1 MIVPPP
7 APPGA
12 NGVAQRRNNQRLG
25 GLLHILLWIGTA
37 LVLAGAILA
46 LLREGQLPHTTVP
59 IARLAGA
66 PSDDELLLRRL
77 KKRKLQLKDRIAVL
91 QRMLEPDEPA

>member
-1 MIVPPP
+1 METNDEPIVPD
-7 APPGA
+7 
-12 NGVAQRRNNQRLG
+12 VQLQK
-25 GLLHILLWIGTA
+25 
-37 LVLAGAILA
+37 
-46 LLREGQLPHTTVP
+46 LREEHRDLDDA